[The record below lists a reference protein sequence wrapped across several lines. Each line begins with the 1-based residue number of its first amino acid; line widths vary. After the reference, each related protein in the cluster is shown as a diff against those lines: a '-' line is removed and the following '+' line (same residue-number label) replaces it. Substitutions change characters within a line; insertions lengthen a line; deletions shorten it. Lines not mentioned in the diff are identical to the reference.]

1 MESTSEAREPIEGNS
16 GRKNII
22 LIYFTFMKA
31 GSTQSNAL
39 SLLGFRAGNLLT
51 YKSPFSR
58 ARSEGIDLEE
68 EGKAMVENQLV
79 NAYIKRVDHPMTNA
93 GLETKNNRIW
103 DLTWDWDKNES
114 PNRIVTLAE
123 PLSGFSYGTK
133 VTSFDWSREQL
144 QKVLNDWL

>member
-22 LIYFTFMKA
+22 YIYICFTFMKA

-79 NAYIKRVDHPMTNA
+79 NAYINRVDHPMTNA
-93 GLETKNNRIW
+93 GLETNK
-103 DLTWDWDKNES
+103 E
-114 PNRIVTLAE
+114 
-123 PLSGFSYGTK
+123 
-133 VTSFDWSREQL
+133 
-144 QKVLNDWL
+144 